1 MSQFLSSW
9 LLDNSKIPKKNT
21 IYNDSFLDY
30 YYNNPNTNSITKTIL
45 ESKIVIRNTD
55 IGLHFIL
62 QVLLAD
68 LCYVYENIDSYIQ
81 QFLHTNDDKKKD
93 EKKLKSLKQ
102 SRLLKISKKIK
113 DTIKNTISRKKRL
126 PTIKQIFVNKIT
138 NQIKKLL
145 YQTILLIVKLL
156 DIKGVQFDDFDNELN
171 NLNMNV
177 EDCVNIADLEK
188 AFKILISKYILLN
201 DSLNNNIDDLYQ
213 IIVYIVLSKYL
224 LSCGIIVHQTQEEH
238 IKNIVNHFD
247 ITKLTDKY
255 ILKFVL
261 YIITLTKTT
270 TKNDL
275 IKIIVQIRK
284 DINTHMG
291 TEKTE
296 YKSDKEDIITEVV
309 NKNLS
314 QYSIINQIKNCYL
327 LNLIFTCNLY
337 MKQNNLYDVNGN
349 LWINKNAVID
359 KNSSNFVPQLTET
372 NLNTTKSKTDN
383 TIIKTILPTQFPI
396 KSIEELETNYSWLST
411 IINFTAPYYLDHRG
425 LSIINDK
432 CEKNNN
438 ITSYLDTNKILT
450 KNNSFIMNHKL
461 LFNYKVFYMITNNN
475 EPYEDNIKDKNV
487 KRIRFIPD
495 KRDTETSIGSM
506 ENEVGDYPVFTSTSL
521 TKPKTKGK
529 RNNHHKTGTKSISS
543 RSKSK

>member
-1 MSQFLSSW
+1 M
-9 LLDNSKIPKKNT
+9 N
-21 IYNDSFLDY
+21 FLDY
-30 YYNNPNTNSITKTIL
+30 YYNNPKTNSITKTIL

-62 QVLLAD
+62 QVLLSD

-81 QFLHTNDDKKKD
+81 QFLHTNDHN
-93 EKKLKSLKQ
+93 EKNEKILKSLKR
-102 SRLLKISKKIK
+102 SRLKSFTKKIK
-113 DTIKNTISRKKRL
+113 DAFKNTISRKKRL
-126 PTIKQIFVNKIT
+126 PTIKQIIVNKIT
-138 NQIKKLL
+138 TQIKNLL

-156 DIKGVQFDDFDNELN
+156 DIKGVQFDDFDTELN

-177 EDCVNIADLEK
+177 EDCVNITDLEK
-188 AFKILISKYILLN
+188 AFKILISKYILWN
-201 DSLNNNIDDLYQ
+201 DSLNNNIDYLYQ

-275 IKIIVQIRK
+275 IKIIDQIRK

-296 YKSDKEDIITEVV
+296 YKSDKEDIISEVV

-337 MKQNNLYDVNGN
+337 MKQN
-349 LWINKNAVID
+349 
-359 KNSSNFVPQLTET
+359 
-372 NLNTTKSKTDN
+372 
-383 TIIKTILPTQFPI
+383 
-396 KSIEELETNYSWLST
+396 
-411 IINFTAPYYLDHRG
+411 
-425 LSIINDK
+425 
-432 CEKNNN
+432 
-438 ITSYLDTNKILT
+438 
-450 KNNSFIMNHKL
+450 M
-461 LFNYKVFYMITNNN
+461 
-475 EPYEDNIKDKNV
+475 
-487 KRIRFIPD
+487 
-495 KRDTETSIGSM
+495 
-506 ENEVGDYPVFTSTSL
+506 
-521 TKPKTKGK
+521 
-529 RNNHHKTGTKSISS
+529 
-543 RSKSK
+543 